1 MDSKPKLFKANDPDI
16 ALTHLIKKRKEK
28 LNQIESKLPNSIK
41 QLKKI
46 KPKEQKTDEKVSIF
60 YGRKNAFA
68 IEQHLFQSAAKTLD
82 IMFTFEVINHTTWR
96 ILREKK
102 KQKVN
107 IRVIATKK
115 DNEKIRKSLIKEGFD
130 IRYYPVEELRIFIKD
145 NEESLETIV
154 NPKNLMDRMSV
165 LIQSKELT
173 KALEHYFD
181 IIWDKAKII
190 KV

>member
-1 MDSKPKLFKANDPDI
+1 
-16 ALTHLIKKRKEK
+16 
-28 LNQIESKLPNSIK
+28 
-41 QLKKI
+41 
-46 KPKEQKTDEKVSIF
+46 
-60 YGRKNAFA
+60 
-68 IEQHLFQSAAKTLD
+68 
-82 IMFTFEVINHTTWR
+82 MFTFEVINHTTWR